1 MLAWQDETH
10 LFEAFDLDGAGQV
23 TWPNWLQRLEE
34 MRALIPP
41 PLPVGPEPSGPLN
54 AIRCRWL
61 TLATPVQH
69 CAARFAPVP
78 SLRVCANSGL
88 RCVACRQGKHV
99 LMVFTSNGVLGES
112 GEQTGWCFP
121 CVLISLVPLL

>member
-54 AIRCRWL
+54 AIRCPWM

-78 SLRVCANSGL
+78 SLRICAADCVAL
-88 RCVACRQGKHV
+88 RCVPTGQARADGLHV
-99 LMVFTSNGVLGES
+99 QRRARRVGRADRLVL
-112 GEQTGWCFP
+112 
-121 CVLISLVPLL
+121 SLCASLALLL

>member
-1 MLAWQDETH
+1 MADAGNAGAALRGTLCSGAELAH
-10 LFEAFDLDGAGQV
+10 LCE
-23 TWPNWLQRLEE
+23 QRI
-34 MRALIPP
+34 A
-41 PLPVGPEPSGPLN
+41 
-54 AIRCRWL
+54 
-61 TLATPVQH
+61 
-69 CAARFAPVP
+69 
-78 SLRVCANSGL
+78 L